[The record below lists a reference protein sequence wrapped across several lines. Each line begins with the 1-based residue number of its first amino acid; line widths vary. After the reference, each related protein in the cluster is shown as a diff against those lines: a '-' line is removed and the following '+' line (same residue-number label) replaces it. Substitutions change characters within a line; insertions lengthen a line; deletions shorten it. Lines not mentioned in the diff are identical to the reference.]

1 MIPLQRS
8 ARRAR
13 PRKARAFLAAREGL
27 EIRVVPALVGAE
39 PTALAIAPAS
49 LLQTGPQP
57 VEPASV
63 QLSDLAQAGGT
74 PITPDGGNGSPTGY
88 TPQQIRTGYGIDDIK
103 FGSITGDGTGQTI
116 AIVDAYDDPGLVDS
130 SSPSFRTSDL
140 AQFDL
145 QFNLPDPPSFTK
157 VNEFGSTTDLPV
169 TDPAGAGNP
178 DGNWEAEEA
187 MDVEWAHAIAPG
199 ANIILVEAA
208 SSSFSD
214 LYDAIATAADLSGVS
229 VISLSWGSP
238 EFSGETQWDSYFQTP
253 AGHQGVTFVAASG
266 DGGAPG
272 IDPAYSPNVVAAGGT
287 TLSLGS
293 DGTYESEIGWY
304 LSGGGPSSYE
314 PEPAYQDGVQST
326 GYRTIPDVSFDADR
340 SPGVAVYDSY
350 DNTGGGP
357 WDAMGGT
364 SVAAPAWAALIAIA
378 DQGRVAMGGTTLD
391 GPTQTLPALYSLPAA
406 DFHDITTGYN
416 GYYTAPGY
424 DEVTGLG
431 TPVANLL
438 VPDLAAYGLPDQLVV
453 TAQPASSVNAGSSF
467 GLTVAVESPGGQP
480 LPGATGTVT
489 LSLANDP
496 GGAGLN
502 GTLTATLDQGVATF
516 SGLSIDRAG
525 AGYSLLVTAGGFDS
539 ATSSA
544 FDVVPAA
551 PAQLIIGA
559 QPSTSVTAGG
569 GFGLTI
575 DVEDAFGNIESR
587 FGGSVTLAL
596 AANPAGGSL
605 GGDLTTTASDGVA
618 DFSGLTIDK
627 AGTGYTIQATASGL
641 SAATTQSFD
650 ITASTPA
657 QLVVSSEPAQAVTAG
672 TGFGLGVLVEDAYGN
687 IETSYDGRVTV
698 ALTGGPS
705 GASLGGTLTR
715 SANIGV
721 ADFSGLILT
730 ETGSSYTL
738 DATSNG
744 LTAATTT
751 PFAVTPAAPAQLAIT
766 TEPPSSV
773 TAGAGFGLAV
783 AVEDAFGN
791 AEPSYSGNVTIA
803 LTGGT
808 GLGGTLTIP
817 ARDGVA
823 DFSGLSLDQA
833 GGGYAIQ
840 AGATGLSSATTTPF
854 AVTPAA
860 PAQLVIT
867 DQPPSSITAG
877 AGFGLAVAVED
888 AYGNAEP
895 SYSDDV
901 TITLTGGTGLA
912 GTLTIPARDGVAD
925 FSGLSLD
932 RTGSGYAIQAG
943 AAGLS
948 SATTTAFA
956 VTPAAP
962 AQLVITTEPP
972 SSVTAGAGFGLA
984 VAVEDAFGNAE
995 PSYSGNVT
1003 IALTGGTGLGGT
1015 LTIPARD
1022 GATDFSGLTIDQVGS
1037 AYAIQA
1043 GAAGLSSATTTA
1055 FAVTPAA
1062 PSQLAITDQP
1072 PSSITA
1078 GAGFGLSVSV
1088 EDAFGNAEPSYIGNV
1103 SVTLTG
1109 RTGLGGTLTI
1119 PTSNGVASF
1128 SGLTLDRAESGYT
1141 LHAADIGL
1149 TGASTTAFQ
1158 VTPSAASQ
1166 LVTVAQPPDSV
1177 AAGQS
1182 FGFTIA
1188 AEDPF
1193 GNVVTGFDGTVTAS
1207 MADDRSDAPLSGALT
1222 VTANR
1227 GLASFSGLTIDQA
1240 GSGYALKTA
1249 AGNLSDAATAP
1260 IAVSPTSATRLVV
1273 TARPPASVTAGSG
1286 FGLMVAAEDAFGN
1299 VVTSF
1304 QGNVTATLVGGP
1316 DAGVL
1321 GGQATATAVNGV
1333 ANFSGLTIDQAAAG
1347 DSLQFAVGG
1356 LSTATTN
1363 PFAVNPAAPARLVFI
1378 SQPPGKIPARQ
1389 TFDIVAA
1396 VEDAFGNV
1404 ETDYNG
1410 TVSVSLADDPR
1421 HAKLHGSL
1429 TVPVSAGVA
1438 VFDGS
1443 MSKKLGPGYSL
1454 SITGNGLTPT
1464 TSDAFKVTHP
1474 NPAQSVFSARF
1485 RHGRVRAHA
1494 SHLHSHRGR

>member
-1 MIPLQRS
+1 
-8 ARRAR
+8 
-13 PRKARAFLAAREGL
+13 
-27 EIRVVPALVGAE
+27 
-39 PTALAIAPAS
+39 
-49 LLQTGPQP
+49 
-57 VEPASV
+57 
-63 QLSDLAQAGGT
+63 
-74 PITPDGGNGSPTGY
+74 
-88 TPQQIRTGYGIDDIK
+88 
-103 FGSITGDGTGQTI
+103 
-116 AIVDAYDDPGLVDS
+116 
-130 SSPSFRTSDL
+130 
-140 AQFDL
+140 
-145 QFNLPDPPSFTK
+145 
-157 VNEFGSTTDLPV
+157 
-169 TDPAGAGNP
+169 
-178 DGNWEAEEA
+178 
-187 MDVEWAHAIAPG
+187 
-199 ANIILVEAA
+199 
-208 SSSFSD
+208 
-214 LYDAIATAADLSGVS
+214 
-229 VISLSWGSP
+229 
-238 EFSGETQWDSYFQTP
+238 
-253 AGHQGVTFVAASG
+253 
-266 DGGAPG
+266 
-272 IDPAYSPNVVAAGGT
+272 
-287 TLSLGS
+287 
-293 DGTYESEIGWY
+293 
-304 LSGGGPSSYE
+304 
-314 PEPAYQDGVQST
+314 
-326 GYRTIPDVSFDADR
+326 
-340 SPGVAVYDSY
+340 
-350 DNTGGGP
+350 
-357 WDAMGGT
+357 
-364 SVAAPAWAALIAIA
+364 
-378 DQGRVAMGGTTLD
+378 
-391 GPTQTLPALYSLPAA
+391 
-406 DFHDITTGYN
+406 
-416 GYYTAPGY
+416 
-424 DEVTGLG
+424 
-431 TPVANLL
+431 
-438 VPDLAAYGLPDQLVV
+438 
-453 TAQPASSVNAGSSF
+453 
-467 GLTVAVESPGGQP
+467 
-480 LPGATGTVT
+480 
-489 LSLANDP
+489 
-496 GGAGLN
+496 
-502 GTLTATLDQGVATF
+502 
-516 SGLSIDRAG
+516 
-525 AGYSLLVTAGGFDS
+525 
-539 ATSSA
+539 
-544 FDVVPAA
+544 
-551 PAQLIIGA
+551 
-559 QPSTSVTAGG
+559 
-569 GFGLTI
+569 
-575 DVEDAFGNIESR
+575 
-587 FGGSVTLAL
+587 
-596 AANPAGGSL
+596 
-605 GGDLTTTASDGVA
+605 
-618 DFSGLTIDK
+618 
-627 AGTGYTIQATASGL
+627 L

-672 TGFGLGVLVEDAYGN
+672 TGFGLAVLVEDAYGN
-687 IETSYDGRVTV
+687 IETSYDGKVTV

-715 SANIGV
+715 SASIGV

-730 ETGSSYTL
+730 ETGSGYTL

-766 TEPPSSV
+766 TEPPSSI

-791 AEPSYSGNVTIA
+791 AEPSYSGTVTIA

-817 ARDGVA
+817 ARAGVA

-833 GGGYAIQ
+833 
-840 AGATGLSSATTTPF
+840 
-854 AVTPAA
+854 
-860 PAQLVIT
+860 
-867 DQPPSSITAG
+867 D
-877 AGFGLAVAVED
+877 
-888 AYGNAEP
+888 
-895 SYSDDV
+895 
-901 TITLTGGTGLA
+901 
-912 GTLTIPARDGVAD
+912 
-925 FSGLSLD
+925 SG
-932 RTGSGYAIQAG
+932 
-943 AAGLS
+943 
-948 SATTTAFA
+948 
-956 VTPAAP
+956 
-962 AQLVITTEPP
+962 
-972 SSVTAGAGFGLA
+972 
-984 VAVEDAFGNAE
+984 
-995 PSYSGNVT
+995 
-1003 IALTGGTGLGGT
+1003 
-1015 LTIPARD
+1015 
-1022 GATDFSGLTIDQVGS
+1022 
-1037 AYAIQA
+1037 YAIQA

-1062 PSQLAITDQP
+1062 PSQLVITDQPPSSITAGAGFGLAVSVEDAYGNAEPSYSDNVSITLTGGTGLGGTLTIPARAGVADFSGLSLDQAGSGYAIEAGAASLSSATTTAFAVTPAAPAQLVITDQP

-1109 RTGLGGTLTI
+1109 GTGLGGTLTI
-1119 PTSNGVASF
+1119 PAYNGVASF
-1128 SGLTLDRAESGYT
+1128 SDLTLDRADTGYT
-1141 LHAADIGL
+1141 IHAADIGL
-1149 TGASTTAFQ
+1149 MGASTTAFQ

-1166 LVTVAQPPDSV
+1166 LVTVAQPPVSL

-1207 MADDRSDAPLSGALT
+1207 MADDPSGAPLSGALT

-1260 IAVSPTSATRLVV
+1260 IAVGPTAATRLVV
-1273 TARPPASVTAGSG
+1273 TVRPPASVTAGSG

-1299 VVTSF
+1299 VETSF

-1347 DSLQFAVGG
+1347 DSLQFASGG

-1404 ETDYNG
+1404 VTDYNDN
-1410 TVSVSLADDPR
+1410 VSVSLADDPR

-1494 SHLHSHRGR
+1494 SHLHSHRGH